1 MRPFLDLKI
10 HYFTSSD
17 KQIRSEVNRDKN
29 WNIKTQ
35 IMKTNK
41 KKQNYRIQ
49 KQWDFRSRKR
59 NSVKNELKIQDK
71 YPRPFIKLTCILI

>member
-35 IMKTNK
+35 IMKTKQK
-41 KKQNYRIQ
+41 KKTIEYKSNG
-49 KQWDFRSRKR
+49 
-59 NSVKNELKIQDK
+59 
-71 YPRPFIKLTCILI
+71 ILEVEKGTL

>member
-35 IMKTNK
+35 IMKTK
-41 KKQNYRIQ
+41 KKNKTIEY
-49 KQWDFRSRKR
+49 KS
-59 NSVKNELKIQDK
+59 NG
-71 YPRPFIKLTCILI
+71 ILEVEKGTL

>member
-10 HYFTSSD
+10 HYFKSSD

-35 IMKTNK
+35 IMKA
-41 KKQNYRIQ
+41 KQTKNYRIQ
-49 KQWDFRSRKR
+49 KQWAFTSSKR

-71 YPRPFIKLTCILI
+71 YPRPFIKLTYILI